1 MVSSR
6 SILNFTDITLC
17 SIRFWLGLS
26 WVCVEP
32 QDEHSLQRTRLSMKL
47 FVKTIWGQLI
57 ELKTSVFCVVF
68 KSMFRSIFFI
78 LFRSVFFSSAFLHI
92 LFRSFRT
99 IYESEDVSHP
109 SNQLQQHIQ
118 SQLENVCWFFCCLCY
133 WCCCRCY
140 NCSRITI
147 FSPFRFIPF
156 HLFSIHFEAAAAAAA
171 FDSFHINRLN
181 VMRSWFTISAQ
192 STQLFLRLLI
202 PKHTNRP
209 TDNGE
214 RKRAQKRA
222 CVRAGVY

>member
-99 IYESEDVSHP
+99 IYESNGLRMWATHP
-109 SNQLQQHIQ
+109 TSFNSIYNHNLKMC
-118 SQLENVCWFFCCLCY
+118 VDFFVA
-133 WCCCRCY
+133 
-140 NCSRITI
+140 SVTG
-147 FSPFRFIPF
+147 
-156 HLFSIHFEAAAAAAA
+156 AAAAATTAQELP
-171 FDSFHINRLN
+171 FSLHFVLFR
-181 VMRSWFTISAQ
+181 FTCFQYISRQ
-192 STQLFLRLLI
+192 QQQQQHSIHSTS
-202 PKHTNRP
+202 
-209 TDNGE
+209 TD
-214 RKRAQKRA
+214 
-222 CVRAGVY
+222 